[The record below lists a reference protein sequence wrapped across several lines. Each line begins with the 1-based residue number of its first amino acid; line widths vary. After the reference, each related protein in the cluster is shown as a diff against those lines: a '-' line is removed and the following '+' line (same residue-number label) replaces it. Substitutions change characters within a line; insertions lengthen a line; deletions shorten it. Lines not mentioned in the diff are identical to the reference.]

1 MDLKG
6 SRKLIL
12 TAMFGAIIAIMPNM
26 SDSQISLMESLIIA
40 SFGGNIVEH
49 LAGGL
54 KRGKVSSGAADSPV
68 RAVRPVTAAQQA
80 PAGSRNTH

>member
-12 TAMFGAIIAIMPNM
+12 TAMFGAVIVLCPDMTDTQM
-26 SDSQISLMESLIIA
+26 SLVESLIVA

-54 KRGKVSSGAADSPV
+54 RRGKVPVGAASSPV
-68 RAVRPVTAAQQA
+68 RSVRPVTAAQQA
-80 PAGSRNTH
+80 PPGSRNEH